1 MAESREVDRLGAFTD
16 GVIVISMT
24 LLVLDI
30 QLPNSIGNASD
41 AELLLELG
49 SIWPEYLGYL
59 LSFLVIGNYWML
71 HTAKFRSLT
80 KIDGPFVWL
89 NIFFLLTIGFVPFV
103 TSVISDNGGMVA
115 TSLYAAIM
123 ATASALL
130 AWMGFHAERRG
141 LVDKPV
147 APGHRWRHI
156 ARSLMTT
163 AVFLVSI
170 IIAQFDPSL
179 ARYSWLLL
187 FPAGFCS
194 GPRKDVTGDLLAT

>member
-1 MAESREVDRLGAFTD
+1 MAENRDIDRLGAFTD

-30 QLPNSIGNASD
+30 QLPSPIGDASD
-41 AELLLELG
+41 SELLRELAG
-49 SIWPEYLGYL
+49 IWPEYLGYL
-59 LSFLVIGNYWML
+59 ISFLVIGNYWML
-71 HTAKFRSLT
+71 HTAKFRGLT

-89 NIFFLLTIGFVPFV
+89 NIFFLLTVGFVPFV
-103 TSVISDNGGMVA
+103 TSVISENDGMVA
-115 TSLYAAIM
+115 TSLYAATM

-141 LVDKPV
+141 LVEKPV

-187 FPAGFCS
+187 FPAGLLFR
-194 GPRKDVTGDLLAT
+194 PKKDVTDDSLAT